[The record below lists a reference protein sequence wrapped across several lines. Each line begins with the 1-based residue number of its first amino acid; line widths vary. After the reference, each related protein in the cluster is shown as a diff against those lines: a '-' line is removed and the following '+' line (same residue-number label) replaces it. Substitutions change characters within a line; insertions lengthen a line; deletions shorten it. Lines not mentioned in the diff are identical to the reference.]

1 MKKIIL
7 TVAVA
12 LVLVSCGQSS
22 KKGAWSQED
31 KDKFNKEME
40 KVKGSLDVLGDKKQ
54 AYIDCYWKKVEANYE
69 NFEKANSDVSGCQKL
84 AMDCATEAMK

>member
-7 TVAVA
+7 TAAVA

-31 KDKFNKEME
+31 KDKFNKEMDRV
-40 KVKGSLDVLGDKKQ
+40 KVRFLGP
-54 AYIDCYWKKVEANYE
+54 
-69 NFEKANSDVSGCQKL
+69 L
-84 AMDCATEAMK
+84 M

>member
-1 MKKIIL
+1 M
-7 TVAVA
+7 
-12 LVLVSCGQSS
+12 
-22 KKGAWSQED
+22 D
-31 KDKFNKEME
+31 R
-40 KVKGSLDVLGDKKQ
+40 VKGSLDVLGDKKQ